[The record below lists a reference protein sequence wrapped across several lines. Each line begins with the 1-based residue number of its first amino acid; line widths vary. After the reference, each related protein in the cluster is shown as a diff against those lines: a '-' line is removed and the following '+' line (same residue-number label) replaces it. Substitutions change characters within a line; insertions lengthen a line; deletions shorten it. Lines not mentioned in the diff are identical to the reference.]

1 MCIIYYHLCRKEG
14 KMSVCTCICSDICAF
29 ICVEKIDLINQ
40 RLERR
45 VAGQLRGKV
54 GRRLFHSE

>member
-1 MCIIYYHLCRKEG
+1 M
-14 KMSVCTCICSDICAF
+14 CTCICSDICAF